1 MTVTALSSPTRFATS
16 TLLKHPAEP
25 TGEGMRMLLCNRE
38 SFFERTVF
46 QLTLQARARAPRHV
60 RVGGLGHPGHCGAL
74 RRMGDRVNDHLEER
88 IVEIVTWKCLDC
100 LRHEVLRQIVESPS
114 DDIHAGADMDQRD
127 LGTLAARDADR
138 GMKRDGVPDDL
149 SPLGVYALIFEERVG
164 GVGSDPFETLNALE
178 LCGKS
183 QVMQH
188 RREKKKLLVIA

>member
-1 MTVTALSSPTRFATS
+1 M
-16 TLLKHPAEP
+16 
-25 TGEGMRMLLCNRE
+25 
-38 SFFERTVF
+38 
-46 QLTLQARARAPRHV
+46 

-88 IVEIVTWKCLDC
+88 IVEIVTWKCLDR

-114 DDIHAGADMDQRD
+114 DDIDTGADMDQRD
-127 LGTLAARDADR
+127 LGTLPARDADR

-149 SPLGVYALIFEERVG
+149 APLGVHSLILEERVG
-164 GVGSDPFETLNALE
+164 GVGPDHFETLKTSE

-188 RREKKKLLVIA
+188 RREEEKLLVIA